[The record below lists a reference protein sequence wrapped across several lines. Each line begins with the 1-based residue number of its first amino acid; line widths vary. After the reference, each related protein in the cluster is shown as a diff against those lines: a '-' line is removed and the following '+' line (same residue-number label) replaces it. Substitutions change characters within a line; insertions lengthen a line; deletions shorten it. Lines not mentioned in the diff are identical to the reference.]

1 MMTVLQCKLAEA
13 INLQDRYSVAQLHET
28 LRSIKQ
34 LPRGRCVLLS
44 FPAVLLPLLFFSVP
58 ESVNCKMRNSMFRK
72 ESRVN
77 EINPFSTNVP
87 ILYPQETSENLRF
100 SDIFRGIGVE
110 HWLKMGEN
118 SIINLHKS

>member
-34 LPRGRCVLLS
+34 LPRGRYVLLS
-44 FPAVLLPLLFFSVP
+44 FPAVLLPLLFFSVT

-87 ILYPQETSENLRF
+87 IRYPQETSENLRF

-118 SIINLHKS
+118 SIINLHKN